1 MTKSRC
7 AFVSSFRAVPRM
19 IANASKRAAAP
30 MLYVFVFVVWCL
42 SPGVVLLVWLVISGS
57 RQGDPPIFDQHS

>member
-1 MTKSRC
+1 
-7 AFVSSFRAVPRM
+7 M

-57 RQGDPPIFDQHS
+57 RQGDPPILDQHS